1 MNKRAKNWLVATWL
15 LVGLSSSGTLLASPC
30 PDNVSFDTWV
40 EAFNGGQQAQ
50 QDFMSQLKR
59 CLPDSK
65 DMQEGIDYLAVES
78 LHALESIPAERQ
90 DSFAAFIVQ
99 ALLINAETG
108 FPSSQHNY
116 ASVHNAAP
124 GSLVQRIVPQDY
136 ATFIYWTR
144 KAASQKE
151 PRALFN
157 LAVRLADETP
167 PAEVARDL
175 PTAYVILAFL
185 ENLKD
190 SGLPP
195 EVTAYAGETKKTI
208 SKQLGPKRTR
218 QLDASFA
225 SFDFSTL
232 AATAQSK

>member
-1 MNKRAKNWLVATWL
+1 MHNRVNNWLVATWL

-30 PDNVSFDTWV
+30 PDKVSFETWV
-40 EAFNGGQQAQ
+40 EAFKGGRRAQ

-59 CLPDSK
+59 CLPGSK

-78 LHALESIPAERQ
+78 LDALESIPAESH
-90 DSFAAFIVQ
+90 DSFADFIVQ
-99 ALLINAETG
+99 ALLINAEAG

-124 GSLVQRIVPQDY
+124 GSLVQRIVPQNY

-157 LAVRLADETP
+157 LAVRLADETL
-167 PAEVARDL
+167 PAGMTQDL

-195 EVTAYAGETKKTI
+195 AATTYAGETKKQI
-208 SKQLGPKRTR
+208 LKQLGPERTR

-232 AATAQSK
+232 ATTAQPK

>member
-1 MNKRAKNWLVATWL
+1 MQKRVNNWLVAASL
-15 LVGLSSSGTLLASPC
+15 LVGLSIPGMLLASPC
-30 PDNVSFDTWV
+30 PDKISFDAWV

-50 QDFMSQLKR
+50 QDFLSQLKR
-59 CLPDSK
+59 CLPGSGG
-65 DMQEGIDYLAVES
+65 MQEDVDYLAVES
-78 LHALESIPAERQ
+78 LHALESIPAESQ
-90 DSFAAFIVQ
+90 DSFADFIVQ
-99 ALLINAETG
+99 ALLVNAEAG

-124 GSLVQRIVPQDY
+124 GSAVQRAVPQDY

-157 LAVRLADETP
+157 LAARLADKTP
-167 PAEVARDL
+167 PAGMTQDL

-185 ENLKD
+185 EHLNG

-195 EVTAYAGETKKTI
+195 EVAAYAVETRKRI
-208 SKQLGPKRTR
+208 SHQLGAKRTR

-225 SFDFSTL
+225 SFNFSTL
-232 AATAQSK
+232 ATVGRSE